1 MSRAEALAADLVSS
15 YTRFAEY
22 LEGLSAEQ
30 WRKPAVNHPEVVM
43 GGDEKRPVGVVA
55 HHVGDTIPMFAE
67 RARRIAE
74 GDPMDPI
81 TTAEMDAANA
91 RHAAAN
97 ARPDQAE
104 TVAMIRDNLGRAA
117 DMIRSLSDDDLGRA
131 GAGALSKFTAE
142 QLIRRVLI
150 GHVTM
155 HEGSIRAA
163 LEEESSRPGR
173 PGSQSG

>member
-1 MSRAEALAADLVSS
+1 MRRAEALAADLVSS

-30 WRKPAVNHPEVVM
+30 WRRPAVNHPEVVM
-43 GGDEKRPVGVVA
+43 GEDEKRPVGVLA

-67 RARRIAE
+67 RPRRIAE

-117 DMIRSLSDDDLGRA
+117 DMIQRLSDADLGRTGA
-131 GAGALSKFTAE
+131 GAGGKVNAG
-142 QLIRRVLI
+142 QVHHRVLI
-150 GHVTM
+150 GHVKW

-163 LEEESSRPGR
+163 LEESSSPAGPR
-173 PGSQSG
+173 S

>member
-15 YTRFAEY
+15 YTRFADY

-30 WRKPAVNHPEVVM
+30 WRRPAGNHPQIVV
-43 GGDEKRPVGVVA
+43 GEDEDRPVGVVA

-74 GDPMDPI
+74 SEPLDPI
-81 TTAEMDAANA
+81 TSAAMDAANA

-97 ARPDQAE
+97 ARPNQAE
-104 TVAMIRDNLGRAA
+104 TVAMIRDNLARAA
-117 DMIRSLSDDDLGRA
+117 AMIEGLSEDDLGRT
-131 GAGALSKFTAE
+131 GAGALSGFTAE

-155 HEGSIRAA
+155 HEGSIRAT
-163 LEEESSRPGR
+163 LE
-173 PGSQSG
+173 GSPSAVETR

>member
-30 WRKPAVNHPEVVM
+30 WRRPAVNHPEVVM
-43 GGDEKRPVGVVA
+43 GEDEKRPVGVLA

-117 DMIRSLSDDDLGRA
+117 DMIQRLSDADLGRT
-131 GAGALSKFTAE
+131 GAGAVSRFTAE
-142 QLIRRVLI
+142 QLIQRVLI
-150 GHVTM
+150 GHVKW

-163 LEEESSRPGR
+163 LEESSSPAGPR
-173 PGSQSG
+173 SQTG

>member
-15 YTRFAEY
+15 YMRFAEF

-30 WRKPAVNHPEVVM
+30 WRRAAVNHPEVVR
-43 GGDEKRPVGVVA
+43 GEDEKRPIAVVA

-74 GDPMDPI
+74 GEPLDPI
-81 TTAEMDAANA
+81 TSQEMDASNA

-104 TVAMIRDNLGRAA
+104 TVALIRDNLSRAA
-117 DMIRSLSDDDLGRA
+117 AM
-131 GAGALSKFTAE
+131 
-142 QLIRRVLI
+142 
-150 GHVTM
+150 
-155 HEGSIRAA
+155 
-163 LEEESSRPGR
+163 
-173 PGSQSG
+173 

>member
-30 WRKPAVNHPEVVM
+30 WRTPAVNHPEMVM
-43 GGDEKRPVGVVA
+43 GEDEKRPVGVLA

-67 RARRIAE
+67 RARRTAE
-74 GDPMDPI
+74 GDPLDPI

-91 RHAAAN
+91 RHAASN

-117 DMIRSLSDDDLGRA
+117 DMIQSLSDHDLGRT
-131 GAGALSKFTAE
+131 GAGAMSGFTAE
-142 QLIRRVLI
+142 QLIQRVLI
-150 GHVTM
+150 GHVKW

-163 LEEESSRPGR
+163 LEESSRPAGPR
-173 PGSQSG
+173 SQTG